1 MLCRSVAVQGL
12 YKIKEAID
20 GAALAE
26 IRIEKSNL
34 TISEVKELF
43 SCHKNLI
50 ATCRPVG
57 ISRQERKAL
66 LMAAIEGG
74 AQWIDLEIESD
85 FEYCSSLLA
94 FAKEKGCR
102 VIVSYHNYE
111 YTPDSFLLCKVVN
124 EARKKQADLVK
135 IATQVNDKTDNAR
148 LLCLYNQGIPIIA
161 IGMGPLGKI
170 TRVAAL
176 ELGAPF
182 TFVSMDDNSKTAPGQ
197 LSEEQMRNILNSL

>member
-1 MLCRSVAVQGL
+1 MLCRSVAQSGFDN
-12 YKIKEAID
+12 IKKAIA
-20 GAALAE
+20 GAQMAE
-26 IRIEKSNL
+26 IRIEKSGL
-34 TISEVKELF
+34 SVDEVKTLF
-43 SCHKNLI
+43 ALQANLV

-57 ISRQERKAL
+57 ITKQQRKEL

-85 FEYCSSLLA
+85 FDYCSSLLA
-94 FAKEKGCR
+94 FAREKGCK
-102 VIVSYHNYE
+102 VIISYHNYD

-135 IATQVNDKTDNAR
+135 IATQVNTRADNAR
-148 LLCLYNQGIPIIA
+148 LFCLYNQGIPVLA

-170 TRVAAL
+170 TRIAAL

-182 TFVSMDDNSKTAPGQ
+182 TFVSMDAQNETAPGQ
-197 LSEEQMRNILNSL
+197 LHEEQMRLILNSF